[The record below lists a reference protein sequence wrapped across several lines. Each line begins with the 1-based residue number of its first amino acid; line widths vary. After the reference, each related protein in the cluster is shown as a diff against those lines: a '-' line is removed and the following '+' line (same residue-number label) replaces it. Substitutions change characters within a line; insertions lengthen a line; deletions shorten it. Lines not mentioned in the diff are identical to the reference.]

1 MKTPGHDEQ
10 LSAFHDGELSAVERM
25 EVERRL
31 TESEMLR
38 GELHAI
44 TQLSTRLNDLA
55 DAGPEFNLV
64 DRVMSQLPLVAAP
77 AITSSMAGLPETRPR
92 QMRFGAWLWTVAGL
106 GLAALLT
113 WPLMSVP
120 DQVGS
125 LPAVSSPHLAI
136 DSQHTEATP
145 SPLAVA
151 PEQSA
156 MAMNDAFPGDSVAHD
171 VPGSPIPAMVP
182 ADPRAMA
189 GAMEPAGVA
198 VPAESADP
206 QELQQLTRTVTR
218 IIRDRSLTN
227 GEQLTL
233 LESDGP
239 VPVLL
244 DYQVVDVARVANSIQ
259 VLLHKNGVQTLTAEG
274 TTSSDTVAK
283 GHLSE
288 DEMRVI
294 YVAATPNVMN
304 STFEASNEDV
314 LSNNL
319 GEVYAINV
327 TPDRGAGP
335 ANMVADKQNAGP
347 PEKPAGESSAGPATS
362 AAALRISKVA
372 EADAPKSLE
381 SDPPIA
387 LSPPAMLNG
396 ICVELNDG
404 QQFYAELSQRQSGA
418 YNQVTPRRTNPAG
431 RGAPAPAV
439 RNAIDGLAG
448 GSSNT
453 PFTPEQLQNSYQGSQ
468 RKLQKALIVV
478 RSRAAVADE
487 AEPTKEQAPPRPA
500 AEPK

>member
-10 LSAFHDGELSAVERM
+10 LSAFHDGELSAAERM

-31 TESEMLR
+31 TESETLR

-55 DAGPEFNLV
+55 DAVPEFSLV
-64 DRVMSQLPLVAAP
+64 DRVMSQLPPSTAA
-77 AITSSMAGLPETRPR
+77 ASTAGLPETRQR
-92 QMRFGAWLWTVAGL
+92 RMRLGAWLWTVAGL

-120 DQVGS
+120 NQVGS
-125 LPAVSSPHLAI
+125 LPAVPSPHLAI
-136 DSQHTEATP
+136 DSRHTEASP
-145 SPLAVA
+145 SALAVA
-151 PEQSA
+151 SDQPV
-156 MAMNDAFPGDSVAHD
+156 MAMNDTFPPVSAAHD
-171 VPGSPIPAMVP
+171 VPGSPVPAMAP
-182 ADPRAMA
+182 ADPRAVA

-198 VPAESADP
+198 VTEESADP

-259 VLLHKNGVQTLTAEG
+259 VLLHKNGVQSLTPGG
-274 TTSSDTVAK
+274 TVTADTVAK
-283 GHLSE
+283 NHLSE

-294 YVAATPNVMN
+294 YVAATPQVMN

-327 TPDRGAGP
+327 TSDRGPDP
-335 ANMVADKQNAGP
+335 ANIVVNKEPAGP
-347 PEKPAGESSAGPATS
+347 PEKPAGESLAGPAQS

-372 EADAPKSLE
+372 EATAPPAPSITL
-381 SDPPIA
+381 P
-387 LSPPAMLNG
+387 SPPMLNG

-418 YNQVTPRRTNPAG
+418 YNQVTPRRTNQAG
-431 RGAPAPAV
+431 RGAPVPAV
-439 RNAIDGLAG
+439 RNAIEGLAG
-448 GSSNT
+448 GSANT
-453 PFTPEQLQNSYQGSQ
+453 PFTPEQLQNSYQGGQ

-487 AEPTKEQAPPRPA
+487 AGPTKAQAPPRPA
-500 AEPK
+500 TEPK